1 MAWEDVIIYIPDQDK
16 SLRAYEWKVNGLRL
30 RVTRHICDPDKWFIS
45 FRPFYD
51 LKEIGNV
58 GDDIEKL
65 KEKALDEARSQLNYW
80 LSARRYEVYLAAE
93 GGKEKEDVTN

>member
-65 KEKALDEARSQLNYW
+65 KEKALDEARWCAERLPRQLDDPRDEE
-80 LSARRYEVYLAAE
+80 SM
-93 GGKEKEDVTN
+93 K